1 MRRQTLGEKCQTI
14 RASDPPSRFR
24 YALANAGDCFFGG
37 TLSDQCRA
45 VHHARLEGEREP
57 LLCSQRL
64 GSFGQ
69 AQGSLGF
76 AAIEV
81 KHRVESE
88 SETQRERVGDPL
100 RHGDRIGYACE
111 RLLRIAE
118 QPFGPRAQ

>member
-1 MRRQTLGEKCQTI
+1 VPRQTLAEERQTV
-14 RASDPPSRFR
+14 RPSEPGRFR

-45 VHHARLEGEREP
+45 VHDAKFEGEREA
-57 LLCSQRL
+57 LFCNQRL
-64 GSFGQ
+64 DSFDQ

-81 KHRVESE
+81 KHRAESE

-100 RHGDRIGYACE
+100 RHGDRIGAACE
-111 RLLRIAE
+111 RLLGIAE
-118 QPFGPRAQ
+118 QPFGPSAQ

>member
-1 MRRQTLGEKCQTI
+1 MPGSKGSE
-14 RASDPPSRFR
+14 SR
-24 YALANAGDCFFGG
+24 
-37 TLSDQCRA
+37 
-45 VHHARLEGEREP
+45 

-81 KHRVESE
+81 KHRAESE

-100 RHGDRIGYACE
+100 RQGDRIGAAGE
-111 RLLRIAE
+111 RLLGIAQ
-118 QPFGPRAQ
+118 QPFGPSPE